1 MIVGPHQLPYDRRAS
16 GASVALFIL
25 RLAVAGM
32 SSVFAVSA
40 MANPL
45 HDAARAGDSEA
56 VTRLLDQGVN
66 IEDREPT
73 GETPLISA
81 ALAGQTQVVM
91 LLLDRHAAIEARND
105 RGLTPL
111 HAAAYG
117 GHIDTVAALIEH
129 GAAVDDNQ
137 NRYHTTPLIVAAE
150 DGRTDIVKLL
160 VAKGANLEATEANGF
175 TALTQAWAVYKWD
188 TVDALLA
195 AGAACQPKE
204 IFGELWATE
213 CNKRKK

>member
-1 MIVGPHQLPYDRRAS
+1 VRRTAVFPHLIRIAVS
-16 GASVALFIL
+16 GLTYL
-25 RLAVAGM
+25 
-32 SSVFAVSA
+32 FAVSA
-40 MANPL
+40 MAGPI
-45 HDAARAGDSEA
+45 HDATRSGDVEA

-73 GETPLISA
+73 GETPLITA
-81 ALAGQTQVVM
+81 ALAGQTKVVV

-117 GHIDTVAALIEH
+117 GHVDTVAALIER
-129 GAAVDDNQ
+129 GASVNDDQ

-150 DGRTDIVKLL
+150 DGHTEVVKLL
-160 VAKGANLEATEANGF
+160 VSKGANLEAAEANRF
-175 TALTQAWAVYKWD
+175 TALTQAGAVEKWD

-195 AGAACQPKE
+195 AGAKCQPKE
-204 IFGELWATE
+204 IVGEWWETE
-213 CNKRKK
+213 CNKRRKQ